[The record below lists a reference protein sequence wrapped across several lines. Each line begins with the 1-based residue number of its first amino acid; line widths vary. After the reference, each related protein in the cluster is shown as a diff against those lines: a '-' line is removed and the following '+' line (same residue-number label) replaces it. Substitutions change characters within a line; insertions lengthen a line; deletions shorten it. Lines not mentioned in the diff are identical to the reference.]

1 MYQKTKTTL
10 EVCGDILKEVA
21 SDKYSRLDEYLILRS
36 MATFLEAVSKEFVP
50 TAIQDFENKRGD

>member
-1 MYQKTKTTL
+1 MRQKTKTTL

-36 MATFLEAVSKEFVP
+36 MATFLEVVSKEFVP

>member
-1 MYQKTKTTL
+1 MHHRTKTTL

-21 SDKYSRLDEYLILRS
+21 TDKYSRLDEYLILRS
-36 MATFLEAVSKEFVP
+36 MATFLEVVSKEFVP